1 MFKHVLIPT
10 DGSKTAEK
18 AVQAGIEFARD
29 AKARVTAFTA
39 MPTFPMPSRNQ
50 LLSGKFENIDVY
62 EEKTIAKGKKLLDRI
77 VKLGREAG
85 VEVQCEVA
93 LSDEPYAAIISTAK
107 RKGCDLI
114 FIASHGR
121 SGLQEFL
128 HGSQTH
134 EILTKSNIPT
144 LVYR

>member
-39 MPTFPMPSRNQ
+39 MPTFPMPTRNQ
-50 LLSGKFENIDVY
+50 LISGKYDNIEEY
-62 EEKTIAKGKKLLDRI
+62 EARTRAKGEKLLERI
-77 VKLGREAG
+77 VKMGRDAG
-85 VEVQCEVA
+85 VSVESEVA
-93 LSDEPYAAIISTAK
+93 LSDEPHAAIVSTAK

-121 SGLQEFL
+121 SGFQELL

-134 EILTKSNIPT
+134 EILTKSKIPT

>member
-29 AKARVTAFTA
+29 AKACVTAFTA
-39 MPTFPMPSRNQ
+39 MPTFPMPTRNQ
-50 LLSGKFENIDVY
+50 LMSGKYDSIEKY
-62 EEKTIAKGKKLLDRI
+62 EAQTLAKGEKLLERI
-77 VKLGREAG
+77 VKMGRDAG

-93 LSDEPYAAIISTAK
+93 LSDEPHAAIVSAAK

-121 SGLQEFL
+121 SGLQELL

-134 EILTKSNIPT
+134 EILTKSKIPT